1 MAVPGYTG
9 RILRVDLTV
18 GSCTP
23 GDLPGE
29 WKHLFLGGRGLGVG
43 VLSAQLDPRTDPLG
57 PENLLVMAAG
67 PLTGSGM
74 PLGSRYSVVSRSP
87 LSGTLASSSSGGFF
101 GPGLKQAGF
110 DAVVIQGRAPRP
122 SVLWIHDGT
131 AEIQDAGTS
140 WGMTT
145 SGAMDRVREDLAEPK
160 ARVACIG
167 PAGERL
173 SRMAAIVNDLGRAA
187 GRGGLGAVMG
197 SKQLKAV
204 AVAGDLSREPPN
216 PEQFQ
221 QVRNEMR
228 VLVEQSGIAKGALRH
243 YGTANLVRV
252 VNEAHLLPT
261 RNFRESHF
269 PEADGISG
277 EKMAETI
284 LERVVGCHSCA
295 VACGREVRVGNQVIH
310 GPEYETIWA
319 FGPDCGVSS
328 LEAIARANHLCNEL
342 GLDTISTG
350 ATIAC
355 AMDLSGQ
362 GHLPE
367 RIRFGDRDAVVDL
380 VRKIGYRE
388 GIGDAMAEGSYRFAL
403 RNGHP
408 EYSLSVKGQEIPGYD
423 PRGLAGQGL
432 EYATSVRG
440 ACHVY
445 GNMVYPEVF
454 GIPVRL
460 DPLTKEGK
468 AEWTKRM
475 QDQAAA
481 IDSLGICMFTFRIF
495 SPVLYARM
503 AAVATGLPVTEESL
517 LLAGERCWN
526 LQKIFNLRAGLA
538 KADDTLPPRLL
549 QEPVASGPARG
560 QVWQRQ
566 PLLDEYYTVRG
577 WDGEGRPTP
586 LTLARLGI
594 TPGLV
599 QGGSDSQRRKQIGN
613 E

>member
-9 RILRVDLTV
+9 RILRVDLTA

-23 GDLPGE
+23 ADLPGE

-43 VLSAQLDPRTDPLG
+43 VLSAQLDPRTDPIS

-122 SVLWIHDGT
+122 SVLWIRDGT
-131 AEIQDAGTS
+131 AEIRDAGTS

-145 SGAMDRVREDLAEPK
+145 SGTMDRVREDLAEPK

-204 AVAGDLSREPPN
+204 AVAGGLSREPPD

-221 QVRNEMR
+221 QVRDEMR
-228 VLVEQSGIAKGALRH
+228 DLVDHSGMAKGALHR

-252 VNEAHLLPT
+252 INEAHLLPT

-269 PEADGISG
+269 PEADRVSG

-342 GLDTISTG
+342 GLDTVSTG

-355 AMDLSGQ
+355 AMELSERGI
-362 GHLPE
+362 LPE

-403 RNGHP
+403 RYGHP
-408 EYSLSVKGQEIPGYD
+408 EFSLSVKGQELPGYD
-423 PRGLAGQGL
+423 PRGLVGQGL
-432 EYATSVRG
+432 QYATSVRG

-460 DPLTKEGK
+460 DPLTQEGK
-468 AEWTKRM
+468 AEWTKKM

-481 IDSLGICMFTFRIF
+481 IDSLGICMFTLRVF
-495 SPVLYARM
+495 SPTLYARM

-594 TPGLV
+594 TPALA
-599 QGGSDSQRRKQIGN
+599 QGGAIPGGENR
-613 E
+613 

>member
-1 MAVPGYTG
+1 VPGYTG
-9 RILRVDLTV
+9 RILWVDMTT
-18 GSCTP
+18 GICSP
-23 GDLPGE
+23 ADLPGE
-29 WKHLFLGGRGLGVG
+29 WKRLFLGGRGLGVG
-43 VLSAQLDPRTDPLG
+43 IVSAGLDPRTGPFA

-74 PLGSRYSVVSRSP
+74 PLGCRYSVVSRSP
-87 LSGTLASSSSGGFF
+87 LTGTLASSNSGGFF
-101 GPGLKQAGF
+101 GPGLKQAGY
-110 DAVVIQGRAPRP
+110 DAVVIRGRAPHP

-131 AEIQDAGTS
+131 AEIRDAGDC

-145 SGAMDRVREDLAEPK
+145 SAAMARVREDLAVPK

-204 AVAGDLSREPPN
+204 VVAGDDRPQEPAD
-216 PEQFQ
+216 PEQYLR
-221 QVRNEMR
+221 VRDEIRRLM
-228 VLVEQSGIAKGALRH
+228 EESGITKGPLHR

-252 VNEAHLLPT
+252 INEAHLLPT
-261 RNFRESHF
+261 RNYRQSHF
-269 PEADGISG
+269 PEADRISG
-277 EKMAETI
+277 EEMAATM

-295 VACGREVRVGNQVIH
+295 VACGREVRVGDEHIH

-319 FGPDCGVSS
+319 FGADCGVSS

-350 ATIAC
+350 STIAC
-355 AMDLSGQ
+355 AMELSERRY
-362 GHLPE
+362 LPE
-367 RIRFGDRDAVVDL
+367 QIRFGDREAVVDL

-388 GIGDAMAEGSYRFAL
+388 GIGDAMAEGSQRFAL
-403 RNGHP
+403 RYGHP
-408 EYSLSVKGQEIPGYD
+408 EISMSVKGLELPGYD
-423 PRGLAGQGL
+423 PRGLVGQGL

-460 DPLTKEGK
+460 DPLTAEGK
-468 AEWTKRM
+468 TEWTKWM
-475 QDQAAA
+475 QDRAAA
-481 IDSLGICMFTFRIF
+481 IDSLGICIF
-495 SPVLYARM
+495 SVRILSPALYARM
-503 AAVATGLPVTEESL
+503 AAAVTGLPLTEESF

-526 LQKIFNLRAGLA
+526 LQKLFNLRAGIG

-549 QEPVASGPARG
+549 QEPATSGPAQGR
-560 QVWQRQ
+560 VWQRQ
-566 PLLDEYYTVRG
+566 PLLDQYYAARG
-577 WDGEGRPTP
+577 WDREGRPTP
-586 LTLARLGI
+586 DTLARLGI
-594 TPGLV
+594 TPAMV
-599 QGGSDSQRRKQIGN
+599 QGGGIPIG
-613 E
+613 EG

>member
-9 RILRVDLTV
+9 RILRVDLTS

-23 GDLPGE
+23 ADLPGE
-29 WKHLFLGGRGLGVG
+29 WTHLFLGGRGLGVG
-43 VLSAQLDPRTDPLG
+43 ILSARLDPRTDALA
-57 PENLLVMAAG
+57 PENPLVMAAG

-74 PLGSRYSVVSRSP
+74 PLGSRYSAVSRSP

-101 GPGLKQAGF
+101 GFGLKQAGF

-122 SVLWIHDGT
+122 SVLWIHNGT
-131 AEIQDAGTS
+131 AEIRDAGAS

-145 SGAMDRVREDLAEPK
+145 SDAMARVREDLAMPR

-204 AVAGDLSREPPN
+204 AVAGNFSREPAD
-216 PEQFQ
+216 PEQFL
-221 QVRNEMR
+221 QVRDEMQEMVDR
-228 VLVEQSGIAKGALRH
+228 SGITKGPLRR

-269 PEADGISG
+269 SDADMISG
-277 EKMAETI
+277 EKMAETM

-295 VACGREVRVGNQVIH
+295 VACGREVRVGDETIH

-319 FGPDCGVSS
+319 FGADCGVSS
-328 LEAIARANHLCNEL
+328 LESIARANHLCNEL
-342 GLDTISTG
+342 GLDTVSTG

-355 AMDLSGQ
+355 AMELSERGII
-362 GHLPE
+362 PE
-367 RIRFGDRDAVVDL
+367 RIRFGDREAVVDL
-380 VRKIGYRE
+380 ARKIGYRE

-403 RNGHP
+403 RYGHP
-408 EYSLSVKGQEIPGYD
+408 ELSLSVKGQELPGYD

-445 GNMVYPEVF
+445 GNMVYPELF
-454 GIPVRL
+454 GMPVRL
-460 DPLTKEGK
+460 DPLTQEGK
-468 AEWTKRM
+468 AEWTRRM
-475 QDQAAA
+475 QDRAAA
-481 IDSLGICMFTFRIF
+481 IDSLGICMFSFRVF
-495 SPVLYARM
+495 SPAVYARM
-503 AAVATGLPVTEESL
+503 AAVVTGLSVTGESL

-526 LQKIFNLRAGLA
+526 LQKIFNLRAGIG

-549 QEPVASGPARG
+549 QEPVTSGPARG
-560 QVWQRQ
+560 RVWQRQ
-566 PLLDEYYTVRG
+566 PRLDEYYGIRG
-577 WDGEGRPTP
+577 WDSEGRPTRS
-586 LTLARLGI
+586 TLARLGI
-594 TPGLV
+594 TPAMV
-599 QGGSDSQRRKQIGN
+599 QGGGIPVG
-613 E
+613 EG

>member
-1 MAVPGYTG
+1 MAVPGYMD
-9 RILRVDLTV
+9 RILRVDLTA

-23 GDLPGE
+23 ADLPGE

-43 VLSAQLDPRTDPLG
+43 ILSSQMSPRSDALA
-57 PENLLVMAAG
+57 PENPLVLAAG

-74 PLGSRYSVVSRSP
+74 PLGSRYSVISRSP
-87 LSGTLASSSSGGFF
+87 LSGTLASSNCGGFF
-101 GPGLKQAGF
+101 GPELKRAGF
-110 DAVVIQGRAPRP
+110 DAVVIRGRASRP

-131 AEIQDAGTS
+131 AEIRDAGAS

-145 SGAMDRVREDLAEPK
+145 SDAMARVREDLAGPK

-173 SRMAAIVNDLGRAA
+173 SRMAAIVSDHGRVA

-197 SKQLKAV
+197 SKLLKAV
-204 AVAGDLSREPPN
+204 AAKGSFSREPPD

-221 QVRNEMR
+221 QVRDEMR
-228 VLVEQSGIAKGALRH
+228 DLVERSGITKGSLHR
-243 YGTANLVRV
+243 YGTANLVRLI
-252 VNEAHLLPT
+252 NEAHLLPT

-269 PEADGISG
+269 PEAEGITG

-284 LERVVGCHSCA
+284 LERVTGCHSCA
-295 VACGREVRVGNQVIH
+295 VACGREVRVGNQAIH

-342 GLDTISTG
+342 GLDSVSTG

-355 AMDLSGQ
+355 AMELSEQ
-362 GHLPE
+362 AHLPE

-403 RNGHP
+403 RCGHP
-408 EYSLSVKGQEIPGYD
+408 EFSISVKGQELPGYD
-423 PRGLAGQGL
+423 PRGLVGQGL

-445 GNMVYPEVF
+445 GNMAYPEVY

-460 DPLTKEGK
+460 DPLTQEGK
-468 AEWTKRM
+468 AEWTKWM

-481 IDSLGICMFTFRIF
+481 IDSLGICMFTLRVF
-495 SPVLYARM
+495 SPALHARM
-503 AAVATGLPVTEESL
+503 TAAATGLPVTEESL

-526 LQKIFNLRAGLA
+526 LQKIFNLRAGIG

-549 QEPVASGPARG
+549 QEPVTSGPARG

-566 PLLDEYYTVRG
+566 PLLDAYYAVRG

-586 LTLARLGI
+586 ATLARLAL
-594 TPGLV
+594 TPVLV
-599 QGGSDSQRRKQIGN
+599 QGGAIPTGENS
-613 E
+613 

>member
-1 MAVPGYTG
+1 MAVPGLMG
-9 RILRVDLTV
+9 RILRVDLTR
-18 GSCTP
+18 GSCTASE
-23 GDLPGE
+23 LPVE
-29 WKHLFLGGRGLGVG
+29 WKSLFLGGRGLGVG
-43 VLSAQLDPRTDPLG
+43 IVSSLLDPRTDALAPG
-57 PENLLVMAAG
+57 NILVMAAG

-74 PLGSRYSVVSRSP
+74 PLGARYSVVSRSP
-87 LSGTLASSSSGGFF
+87 LSGTLASSNSGGFF
-101 GPGLKQAGF
+101 GPMLKQAGF

-131 AEIQDAGTS
+131 AEIRDAGAS

-145 SGAMDRVREDLAEPK
+145 SEAMAGIREEIASPK

-197 SKQLKAV
+197 SKGLKGV
-204 AVAGDLSREPPN
+204 AAEGNLGREPAD
-216 PEQFQ
+216 PEEFLK
-221 QVRNEMR
+221 VREEMR
-228 VLVEQSGIAKGALRH
+228 ALVDKSGISKGALHRF
-243 YGTANLVRV
+243 GTANLVRII
-252 VNEAHLLPT
+252 NEAHLFPT
-261 RNFRESHF
+261 RNYRESHF
-269 PEADGISG
+269 LEADQISG
-277 EKMAETI
+277 EKLAETI
-284 LERVVGCHSCA
+284 LDRVVGCHSCA
-295 VACGREVRVGNQVIH
+295 VACGREVRVGDETIH

-319 FGPDCGVSS
+319 FGADCGVSS

-342 GLDTISTG
+342 GLDTVSTG

-355 AMDLSGQ
+355 AMELSERR
-362 GHLPE
+362 LIPE
-367 RIRFGDRDAVVDL
+367 RIRFGDREAVVDL
-380 VRKIGYRE
+380 VRKIGHRE

-403 RNGHP
+403 RHGHP
-408 EYSLSVKGQEIPGYD
+408 EFSISVKGQEIPGYD
-423 PRGLAGQGL
+423 PRGLVGQGL

-460 DPLTKEGK
+460 DPFTREGK

-481 IDSLGICMFTFRIF
+481 IDSLGICMFSFRIF
-495 SPVLYARM
+495 SPSLYARM
-503 AAVATGLPVTEESL
+503 AAAATALPVTEESL

-526 LQKIFNLRAGLA
+526 LQKIFNLRAGIG

-549 QEPVASGPARG
+549 QEPVTSGPARG
-560 QVWQRQ
+560 RVWQRQ
-566 PLLDEYYTVRG
+566 PLLDEYYAARG
-577 WDGEGRPTP
+577 WDGGGQPTRD
-586 LTLARLGI
+586 TLARLGI
-594 TPGLV
+594 TPVMV
-599 QGGSDSQRRKQIGN
+599 QGGAIPGGGG
-613 E
+613 

>member
-1 MAVPGYTG
+1 MAVPGFMG
-9 RILRVDLTV
+9 RILRVDLTR
-18 GSCTP
+18 GSCTASE
-23 GDLPGE
+23 LPVE
-29 WKHLFLGGRGLGVG
+29 WKSLFLGGRGLGVG
-43 VLSAQLDPRTDPLG
+43 IVSSLLDPRTDALAPG
-57 PENLLVMAAG
+57 NILVMAAG

-74 PLGSRYSVVSRSP
+74 PLGARYSVVSRSP
-87 LSGTLASSSSGGFF
+87 LSGTLASSNSGGFF
-101 GPGLKQAGF
+101 GPMLKQAGF

-131 AEIQDAGTS
+131 AEIRDAGAS

-145 SGAMDRVREDLAEPK
+145 SGAMAGIREEIASPK

-197 SKQLKAV
+197 SKGLKAV
-204 AVAGDLSREPPN
+204 AAEGNLGREPAD
-216 PEQFQ
+216 PEEFLK
-221 QVRNEMR
+221 VREEMR
-228 VLVEQSGIAKGALRH
+228 SLVDRSGISKGALHRF
-243 YGTANLVRV
+243 GTANLVRV
-252 VNEAHLLPT
+252 INEAHLFPT
-261 RNFRESHF
+261 RNYRESHF
-269 PEADGISG
+269 SEADQISG
-277 EKMAETI
+277 EKLAETI
-284 LERVVGCHSCA
+284 LDRVVGCHSCA
-295 VACGREVRVGNQVIH
+295 VACGREVRVGDETIH

-319 FGPDCGVSS
+319 FGADCGVSS

-342 GLDTISTG
+342 GLDTVSTG

-355 AMDLSGQ
+355 AMELSERR
-362 GHLPE
+362 LIPE
-367 RIRFGDRDAVVDL
+367 RIRFGDREAVVDL
-380 VRKIGYRE
+380 VRKIGHRE

-403 RNGHP
+403 RHGHP
-408 EYSLSVKGQEIPGYD
+408 EFSISVKGQELPGYD
-423 PRGLAGQGL
+423 PRGLMGQGL

-460 DPLTKEGK
+460 DPFTREGK

-481 IDSLGICMFTFRIF
+481 IDSLGICMFSFRIF
-495 SPVLYARM
+495 SPALYARM
-503 AAVATGLPVTEESL
+503 AAAATALPVTEESL

-526 LQKIFNLRAGLA
+526 LQKIFNLRAGIG

-549 QEPVASGPARG
+549 QEPVTSGPARG
-560 QVWQRQ
+560 RVWQRQ
-566 PLLDEYYTVRG
+566 PLLDEYYAARG
-577 WDGEGRPTP
+577 WDGGGQPTRD
-586 LTLARLGI
+586 TLARLGI
-594 TPGLV
+594 TPVMV
-599 QGGSDSQRRKQIGN
+599 QGGAIPVGDG
-613 E
+613 

>member
-1 MAVPGYTG
+1 MAVPGYMD
-9 RILRVDLTV
+9 RILRVDLTA

-23 GDLPGE
+23 ADFPGE
-29 WKHLFLGGRGLGVG
+29 WKRLFLGGRGLGVG
-43 VLSAQLDPRTDPLG
+43 ILSALLDPRTDALS
-57 PENLLVMAAG
+57 PENLLVLAAG

-87 LSGTLASSSSGGFF
+87 LSGTLASSNSGGFF
-101 GPGLKQAGF
+101 GPELKQAGF
-110 DAVVIQGRAPRP
+110 DAVVISGRAPRP
-122 SVLWIHDGT
+122 SVLWVHEGM
-131 AEIQDAGTS
+131 AEIRDAGAS

-145 SGAMDRVREDLAEPK
+145 SGAMTRVREDLAEPK

-173 SRMAAIVNDLGRAA
+173 SRMAAIVNDHGRAA

-204 AVAGDLSREPPN
+204 AV
-216 PEQFQ
+216 
-221 QVRNEMR
+221 
-228 VLVEQSGIAKGALRH
+228 KGALIRELPDPGQFLQVRDEMRDLVDRSGMAQGALH
-243 YGTANLVRV
+243 RYGTANLVRV
-252 VNEAHLLPT
+252 INEAHLLPT
-261 RNFRESHF
+261 RNYRESHF

-277 EKMAETI
+277 ERMAETI

-295 VACGREVRVGNQVIH
+295 VACGRETRVGDQAIH
-310 GPEYETIWA
+310 GPEYETVWA
-319 FGPDCGVSS
+319 FGADCGVSS

-355 AMDLSGQ
+355 AMELSERGY
-362 GHLPE
+362 LPE
-367 RIRFGDRDAVVDL
+367 QIRFGDCDAVVDL
-380 VRKIGYRE
+380 ARKIGYRE
-388 GIGDAMAEGSYRFAL
+388 GIGDAMAEGSCRFAL
-403 RNGHP
+403 HYGHP
-408 EYSLSVKGQEIPGYD
+408 EFSISVKGQELPGYD
-423 PRGLAGQGL
+423 PRGLLGQGL

-445 GNMVYPEVF
+445 GNMVYPEIF

-460 DPLTKEGK
+460 DPLTQEGK

-475 QDQAAA
+475 QDRAAA

-495 SPVLYARM
+495 SPAVYARM
-503 AAVATGLPVTEESL
+503 AAAATGLPVTEETL

-526 LQKIFNLRAGLA
+526 LQKIFNLRAGLT

-549 QEPVASGPARG
+549 QEPMASGPARG
-560 QVWQRQ
+560 RVWQRQ
-566 PLLDEYYTVRG
+566 PLLDGYYAARG
-577 WDGEGRPTP
+577 WDGEGRPTRAT
-586 LTLARLGI
+586 LTRLGI
-594 TPGLV
+594 TPGMV
-599 QGGSDSQRRKQIGN
+599 QGGTIPEGN
-613 E
+613 